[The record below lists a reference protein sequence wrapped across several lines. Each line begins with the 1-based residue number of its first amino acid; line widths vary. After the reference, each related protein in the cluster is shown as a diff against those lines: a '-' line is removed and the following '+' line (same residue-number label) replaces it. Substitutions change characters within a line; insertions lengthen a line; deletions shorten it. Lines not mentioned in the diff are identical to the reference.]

1 MAHATS
7 IAKARPRANRLSTGK
22 GILIAALLFAL
33 HPGAASA
40 QGPPPPVPPEYQ
52 DLYTTLNTDLNT
64 FNASLPTSLPPYA
77 GLATLNLSY
86 ANGNSGPQL
95 GTSSLS
101 GIEIQL
107 QELQAMGAKAIL
119 IQIGFPLLYE
129 PFLTS
134 LGLSYTQYSTFYQQV
149 AADVRAAGFKLA
161 IENDTLLSGGASA
174 GWDVAPF
181 YATLD
186 WTQYQQAR
194 AQCAQ
199 NVAEILQPDYLVVA
213 EEPDTESIN
222 TGQTEV
228 DTPTGQASLVSTILP
243 SVAAAGVP
251 NMKVGAGVGSWLQNF
266 QEFIEDLVPLPLD
279 FIDMHIY
286 PINNSFLPNALQIAS
301 IAAGAGKPVGMSECW
316 LNKIRNDELNN
327 IEPDIVEARDVF
339 SFWTP
344 LDTAFFQ
351 TIQWLA
357 SDTQMLFYAPTNSQ
371 YWAAYLL
378 YDASTENLSPTEA
391 LDQESQQASANMNA
405 AIYTSPAI
413 SYYSSVVTPPDT
425 APPSVPAGLSG
436 GSSSPTTAALNW
448 NPSTD
453 DVGVA
458 GYNVYR
464 NGSMVGTTANAYYQD
479 SGLTGDT
486 TYTYAVQAF
495 DLASNLSESS
505 SPINVTTYSNTPPTT
520 PGDVTAT
527 AINDQKVQV
536 TWSAST
542 DPVGIKHYL
551 IFSGPSPR
559 NLTQIGETQATV
571 TQFIN
576 YGLTQGTTYYYGV
589 EAVDNDGNTS
599 AMSKIASVTTPVP
612 PSAPTGLSAT
622 PLSTSKISLSWQP
635 AVTGGLPI
643 QFYQI
648 FSGPSATQ
656 LSQIG
661 NATGTTYTNSSLSPS
676 TTYYYAVV
684 SVDTGNDTSPRSLVV
699 SATTPAIPA
708 APTGL
713 TASAES
719 VTKVALS
726 WSEMATGLPIQSYQ
740 VLRGQ
745 SPGALTEI
753 AKSTTTS
760 YTDRTVTAG
769 TEYYYEIQ
777 AVDADNDISAPSNE
791 ASVTTPANPAEPI
804 DLVTT
809 ANSPSKISLTWAAGA
824 GGGLP
829 IQSYLVF
836 RGNSAGSLNQ
846 IAKVANPS
854 YSDTTVS
861 PAATYYYGV
870 EAVDTDGDISPMST
884 IVPATSLALPSA
896 PTNVSASAVSNSDV
910 SVTWTAAQ
918 SGLPLK
924 SYSIYRGP
932 SEYSLVPLKTISACL
947 ERDPA
952 S

>member
-1 MAHATS
+1 MTHATS
-7 IAKARPRANRLSTGK
+7 LAKVHQRASRMSTAKAL
-22 GILIAALLFAL
+22 LIPALLFTF
-33 HPGAASA
+33 HPCVARA

-52 DLYTTLNTDLNT
+52 DLYTTLNTNLNT
-64 FNASLPTSLPPYA
+64 FNASLPGSLPPYA
-77 GLATLNLSY
+77 GLVTLNLSY

-95 GTSSLS
+95 GTSSMG

-107 QELQAMGAKAIL
+107 QQLQAMGAKAIL

-134 LGLSYTQYSTFYQQV
+134 LGLSYTQYATFYQEV

-199 NVAEILQPDYLVVA
+199 NVAEVLQPDYLVVA

-243 SVAAAGVP
+243 SVAAAGVA
-251 NMKVGAGVGSWLQNF
+251 NMKVGAGVGSWLPSF

-301 IAAGAGKPVGMSECW
+301 IAAGAGKPVAMTECW

-339 SFWTP
+339 SFWEP

-351 TIQWLA
+351 TMQSLA

-378 YDASTENLSPTEA
+378 YDASTENLPPTQA
-391 LDQESQQASANMNA
+391 LSQESQQASVNMNA
-405 AIYTSPAI
+405 AIYTTPAF
-413 SYYSSVVTPPDT
+413 SYYSMVVTPPDKT
-425 APPSVPAGLSG
+425 APSVPAGLSG
-436 GSSSPTTAALNW
+436 GSANPTTVALNW
-448 NPSTD
+448 NASTD

-458 GYNVYR
+458 GYNIYR
-464 NGSMVGTTANAYYQD
+464 NGAQVGTTANAYYQD
-479 SGLTGDT
+479 SGLTGAT

-495 DLASNLSESS
+495 DLANNLSALSS
-505 SPINVTTYSNTPPTT
+505 SIQVTTDSTTPPTT
-520 PGDVTAT
+520 PEDVVATAT
-527 AINDQKVQV
+527 SVQKVLV
-536 TWSAST
+536 TWSPST
-542 DPVGIKHYL
+542 DQVGIRDYL
-551 IFSGPSPR
+551 VFSGLSPKT
-559 NLTQIGETQATV
+559 LSQTGETQGTV
-571 TQFIN
+571 TQYIS
-576 YGLTQGTTYYYGV
+576 YALTQGTTYYYGV
-589 EAVDNDGNTS
+589 EAVDNDGNIS
-599 AMSKIASVTTPVP
+599 AMSKIASATTPLP
-612 PSAPTGLSAT
+612 PSAPTNLVAT
-622 PLSTSKISLSWQP
+622 PISDSKVSLSWQA
-635 AVTGGLPI
+635 AVSGGLPI
-643 QFYQI
+643 QFYQVY
-648 FSGPSATQ
+648 GGTSATK

-661 NATGTTYTNSSLSPS
+661 SASGTTYTNYSLSPS
-676 TTYYYAVV
+676 TTYYYTVV
-684 SVDTGNDTSPRSLVV
+684 AVDTGNDTSPMSVV
-699 SATTPAIPA
+699 AQTTTPAIPA

-713 TASAES
+713 TATADSA
-719 VTKVALS
+719 TKVGLS
-726 WSEMATGLPIQSYQ
+726 WSETTAGLPIQFYQ
-740 VLRGQ
+740 VLRGE
-745 SPGALTEI
+745 SPSALTQI

-760 YTDRTVTAG
+760 FTDRTASAN

-777 AVDADNDISAPSNE
+777 AVDTANDISAPSNE
-791 ASVTTPANPAEPI
+791 VSVTTPAMPAAPI
-804 DLVTT
+804 NLVAT
-809 ANSPSKISLTWAAGA
+809 ANSPTKINLTWSAGT

-836 RGNSAGSLNQ
+836 RGSSAGSLNQ

-854 YSDTTVS
+854 YADTSVTAS
-861 PAATYYYGV
+861 TTFYYGV
-870 EAVDTDGDISPMST
+870 EAVDTDGDFSPMST
-884 IVPATSLALPSA
+884 V
-896 PTNVSASAVSNSDV
+896 V
-910 SVTWTAAQ
+910 SVTT
-918 SGLPLK
+918 PN
-924 SYSIYRGP
+924 
-932 SEYSLVPLKTISACL
+932 
-947 ERDPA
+947 
-952 S
+952 